1 MKMKRLL
8 AVLISVSLVIGCFPL
23 TTLADIET
31 EEDQTLVTVE
41 ETADDAGEQVAEE
54 EEEYIEEVEESVE
67 PETFDIVTD
76 VVLEE
81 ETEESAD
88 EITEVQVEESISF
101 DPVMAS
107 DVDVSTWDEL
117 KQALLSAS
125 PEGTTITLV
134 WTEQNQGVIR
144 SSGGEGDCL
153 YVNSDALV
161 TIDLNGC
168 TLDRNRLQDD
178 ENSCMH
184 GSVIQILA
192 GGILYIKNS
201 ADSAGTITGG
211 NAFAGGAFNNQGDL
225 MIIAGSVIITGN
237 RVSSTEGSHGG
248 AIFNNGNLF
257 MSTGTIT
264 GNNGADGGAIYNTA
278 GSSFD
283 LHNVVLSDN
292 GTNPHGG
299 GAVTNY
305 GTATLTDC
313 TISRNIAQG
322 SGGGIYNGNN
332 ASMTLTNCSVTGN
345 KTAGNGGGICNYGDL
360 STEGTD
366 FEENTSIEYTEN
378 HIKGAG
384 VYNSGTF
391 TMTGGSFFYNQTL
404 GEGGGLHNCA
414 GCTATLS
421 GVSITNNYSAGIT
434 NFGTVNL
441 ADCTITGNDSFITT
455 NSSPG
460 MYNNGILNIR
470 GCIKIYNNNSL
481 LHKREDL
488 YLEGTS
494 VITVTGEISPD
505 SVINVGGSDMERFIT
520 SGWAANS
527 GITSES
533 DVNSIIRYLNG
544 KQAAVYRCGE
554 IGMNITYLNRYWDS
568 TTNTIAEEIIL
579 PDEVPHSI
587 NSSEDLVT
595 LSSGWY
601 YAEGQDI
608 VNRIA
613 TSSTGTINIILCDG
627 CELYVNGGITHIL
640 GSVLNIYGQSVSS
653 GKLYAGTY
661 ISDDYAGISDDYA
674 GIGGTAN
681 DGCGEINIMGG
692 NVIAQGGANQPGIG
706 GIGSSS
712 GVMGNITVLGGGV
725 HATGGQ
731 NGAGIGTGYRTGINW
746 ESGSIT
752 VRGGVVEAIA
762 GEGGAGIG
770 SGYAVNMG
778 SRTDIT
784 ISGGIVTSTGKG
796 GADLG
801 AGRERESTPGGGEC
815 EGTIVLSGGRVT
827 LNPTS
832 GNYIGHGYEGDLNG
846 SLTLDNWRRVQ
857 LGYEL
862 ITTGNRV
869 GICQSSGSQILVIDT
884 CPNTFEASDYHE
896 YDAHN
901 HSASCRYC
909 GFTSYQ
915 PHNFIGGVCSICNY
929 VYQGDPGF
937 IGHAMQLSGVI
948 SLEFYVDAGE
958 IDIDDCYVTF
968 ESRHIPVGTRCDPE
982 EDNKSGNEGNT
993 FKVHV
998 DISSIM
1004 MAEPITPT
1012 LHYIADGEEHTI
1024 GGAPYS
1030 AQDYIIYALNNLN
1043 HTDPAYGVIVAL
1055 GDYGYYSQLYLSA
1068 QNGWVIGEDYDAFSE
1083 DAHISPDY
1091 AYDTVRAATSS
1102 YAVDSN
1108 IDTAIVASAGYRVR
1122 FGAEVSLIVTLRPA
1136 GEALDPDLV
1145 TVDGFPGA
1153 RVEEGANG
1161 SVVVYIEGIPATDLG
1176 SAYTISYE
1184 GTTITLSPMSFV
1196 YDMLNRES
1204 STTEGKNIVCALYY
1218 FAQACG
1224 SN

>member
-31 EEDQTLVTVE
+31 EDDPALVT
-41 ETADDAGEQVAEE
+41 AEE
-54 EEEYIEEVEESVE
+54 ETDDADEPGSEEEEDPIEDGEESDD
-67 PETFDIVTD
+67 PETIDNVAD
-76 VVLEE
+76 PVLEE
-81 ETEESAD
+81 ESEESTD
-88 EITEVQVEESISF
+88 EITEVDNEESDS
-101 DPVMAS
+101 S
-107 DVDVSTWDEL
+107 DQEMESDAEVSTWEDL
-117 KQALLSAS
+117 KRAMLSAS
-125 PEGTTITLV
+125 SEGSVITLV
-134 WTEQNQGVIR
+134 RTDENQGVIR
-144 SSGGEGDCL
+144 SSGEEGDCL
-153 YVNSDALV
+153 YVNQGSLV
-161 TIDLNGC
+161 ILDLNGC
-168 TLDRNRLQDD
+168 TLDRNMLQDD
-178 ENSCMH
+178 EHSSIN
-184 GSVIQILA
+184 GNVIQILA

-201 ADSAGTITGG
+201 AGSAGTITGG
-211 NAFAGGAFNNQGDL
+211 NAYAGGAFNNQGDL
-225 MIIAGSVIITGN
+225 QIIAGPVIITGN

-248 AIFNNGNLF
+248 AIFNNGNLL
-257 MSTGTIT
+257 MTTGTIT

-278 GSSFD
+278 GSRFNLS
-283 LHNVVLSDN
+283 NVVLSGN
-292 GTNPHGG
+292 ETGLHGG

-305 GTATLTDC
+305 GTASLTDC
-313 TISRNIAQG
+313 TISANIAVG

-332 ASMTLTNCSVTGN
+332 AFMTMTDCSVTGN

-360 STEGTD
+360 SAEGTD
-366 FEENTSIEYTEN
+366 FKENTSIEYTEN

-421 GVSITNNYSAGIT
+421 GVSITRNYSAGIT

-441 ADCTITGNDSFITT
+441 ADCTITGNNSYITT

-470 GCIKIYNNNSL
+470 GCIKIYGNNTL
-481 LHKREDL
+481 LLKREDL

-505 SVINVGGSDMERFIT
+505 SVIYVGGSDMERFIT

-640 GSVLNIYGQSVSS
+640 GSVLNIYGQSGSS
-653 GKLYAGTY
+653 GTLNAGTY
-661 ISDDYAGISDDYA
+661 ISDDYA

-692 NVIAQGGANQPGIG
+692 NVIAQGGADQPGIG

-712 GVMGNITVLGGGV
+712 GAMGNITVLGGWV
-725 HATGGQ
+725 RATGGQ
-731 NGAGIGTGYRTGINW
+731 NGAGIGTGYRTGTNW

-778 SRTDIT
+778 SGTDIT

-815 EGTIVLSGGRVT
+815 EGTIVISGGRVT

-832 GNYIGHGYEGDLNG
+832 GNYIGHGLEGDENG

-857 LGYEL
+857 LGYDFV
-862 ITTGNRV
+862 TTGNRV
-869 GICQSSGSQILVIDT
+869 GACHSSGSQILVIDA
-884 CPNTFEASDYHE
+884 CPNTFEASDY
-896 YDAHN
+896 YDYDDYN
-901 HSASCRYC
+901 HSASCLYC

-915 PHNFIGGVCSICNY
+915 PHNFIGGVCSICNHEY
-929 VYQGDPGF
+929 EGAPGF

-948 SLEFYVDAGE
+948 SLEFYVDAGD

-968 ESRHIPVGTRCDPE
+968 ESRHIPAGTRCNPE
-982 EDNKSGNEGNT
+982 EDNKSGNAGNT

-1004 MAEPITPT
+1004 MAEQITPT
-1012 LHYIADGEEHTI
+1012 LHYIADGEERTI
-1024 GGAPYS
+1024 EGAPYS

-1091 AYDTVRAATSS
+1091 AYDTVLAATSS
-1102 YAVDSN
+1102 YPVDSN

-1153 RVEEGANG
+1153 RVEEGVNG

-1184 GTTITLSPMSFV
+1184 GTTITLSPMSYV